1 MKLFKNSSSSS
12 ARSSWSNIQYRTPQC
27 KQFITIFLRL
37 WTVTHRP
44 DWDVKIVLTT
54 QDIPLLYPI
63 SFQGCKPRNQSI
75 CLNPI
80 IFFYFIDK
88 ICTKVRVEYSI
99 TAKSYLEI
107 VFKILMNVF
116 FTAPANKSI
125 VHGAIENPDDH
136 PKWRI
141 TSPNPELQNN
151 KSAIYKEI
159 ESDNSSD
166 FASCNPSAQFLSTPE
181 HSSWQRTRA

>member
-1 MKLFKNSSSSS
+1 MHEGASRVFYNSEILS
-12 ARSSWSNIQYRTPQC
+12 
-27 KQFITIFLRL
+27 
-37 WTVTHRP
+37 
-44 DWDVKIVLTT
+44 
-54 QDIPLLYPI
+54 
-63 SFQGCKPRNQSI
+63 RN
-75 CLNPI
+75 
-80 IFFYFIDK
+80 
-88 ICTKVRVEYSI
+88 RVQNTDEC
-99 TAKSYLEI
+99 
-107 VFKILMNVF
+107 F

-181 HSSWQRTRA
+181 HSS